1 MVVRTVRGQGIV
13 LAVTALLVGLV
24 GLVVFADPQRT
35 AAAQT
40 PPADLASTVDKTV
53 IALQGEVLLLV
64 ELGAFP
70 EPVPVLLRDIHQ
82 ASKQFLAGLD
92 RPALR
97 SWLRDA
103 DREAANQL
111 PRLVQAQ
118 VPLREQTRTALRT
131 LPDPAYQALSEGRPI
146 GLPAAASY
154 VSALEELANLSDRAT
169 GSQSLSSVIEPKR
182 SNPSAGTTLAPRTP
196 ASPPTAATVTTV
208 TTADGVQHS
217 AGIVQVKAMVALA
230 AAGAAIGA
238 FLVLL
243 VVRSRRRASTDVQLP
258 LADVEAV
265 LEAGRRLASVDDPA
279 ALHATIVGQ
288 TRSLLDAEGVL
299 YLRQQQGKLVVVHAD
314 GAGVDVDPQA
324 IGELK
329 RVADTGQPWR
339 GSLQCAGHSLAALA
353 AAVTAGGQVQGVLVA
368 LRSAERPF
376 DAVANARMYRLAP
389 LVAAALAA
397 ASRHDALAALAL
409 TDPLTKLA
417 NRRQLDRDVRA
428 TIDRSGPNNGLIG
441 FAMVDV
447 DHFKIYNDTHGHPAG
462 DELLRTMAELL
473 AANVRPGDV
482 VYRYGGEEFSI
493 MLPGADRVEAAEV
506 AERVRRA
513 VHDADLGGEAQP
525 AGRVTVSVGVA
536 VGPAAEI
543 ESLTGSADRSL
554 YEAKQHGRDR
564 VVVAAST

>member
-1 MVVRTVRGQGIV
+1 M
-13 LAVTALLVGLV
+13 
-24 GLVVFADPQRT
+24 
-35 AAAQT
+35 
-40 PPADLASTVDKTV
+40 
-53 IALQGEVLLLV
+53 
-64 ELGAFP
+64 
-70 EPVPVLLRDIHQ
+70 
-82 ASKQFLAGLD
+82 
-92 RPALR
+92 
-97 SWLRDA
+97 
-103 DREAANQL
+103 
-111 PRLVQAQ
+111 
-118 VPLREQTRTALRT
+118 
-131 LPDPAYQALSEGRPI
+131 
-146 GLPAAASY
+146 
-154 VSALEELANLSDRAT
+154 
-169 GSQSLSSVIEPKR
+169 
-182 SNPSAGTTLAPRTP
+182 
-196 ASPPTAATVTTV
+196 
-208 TTADGVQHS
+208 
-217 AGIVQVKAMVALA
+217 
-230 AAGAAIGA
+230 
-238 FLVLL
+238 
-243 VVRSRRRASTDVQLP
+243 
-258 LADVEAV
+258 
-265 LEAGRRLASVDDPA
+265 
-279 ALHATIVGQ
+279 
-288 TRSLLDAEGVL
+288 
-299 YLRQQQGKLVVVHAD
+299 
-314 GAGVDVDPQA
+314 
-324 IGELK
+324 
-329 RVADTGQPWR
+329 
-339 GSLQCAGHSLAALA
+339 QCSGHSLAALA

-368 LRSAERPF
+368 LRAVERPF
-376 DAVANARMYRLAP
+376 DAVAHARMYRLAP

-397 ASRHDALAALAL
+397 ASRHDALAALTM

-428 TIDRSGPNNGLIG
+428 TMDRSGPNNGLIG

>member
-24 GLVVFADPQRT
+24 GLVVFTGPRRT

-118 VPLREQTRTALRT
+118 VPLREQTRAALRT

-154 VSALEELANLSDRAT
+154 VSALGELANLSDRAT
-169 GSQSLSSVIEPKR
+169 
-182 SNPSAGTTLAPRTP
+182 
-196 ASPPTAATVTTV
+196 
-208 TTADGVQHS
+208 TADGVEHS

-243 VVRSRRRASTDVQLP
+243 VVRSRRRASTDMQLP

-279 ALHATIVGQ
+279 ELHATIVGQ

-339 GSLQCAGHSLAALA
+339 GSLQCSGHSLTALA

-368 LRSAERPF
+368 LRAAERPF